1 MNQKLLALAQY
12 NLEKLAE
19 FDKEAFE
26 PMVGGQQAAPQGA
39 PVDPAAA
46 GGAPMDPSMAAA
58 PAGAP
63 VDPAMAAG
71 GAPAAGAPPPAP
83 APAAPGAMDPAM
95 MDAMVQAVR
104 QVMQESGG
112 GQPGG
117 GGKGKGGK
125 DVEER
130 LGAIEAALAQVLQ
143 TLNLASPD
151 QAVADAMSQSAK
163 PAAGMSSGS
172 GSPSDGANSVPAM
185 GLMDPNAAQ
194 AMGALKTPNTSG
206 GIKMGSARQRPLDSS
221 VSRSAQLAAAL
232 QNARR
237 R

>member
-1 MNQKLLALAQY
+1 MSVNEQLLKMAMY

-19 FDKEAFE
+19 MDKDAFE
-26 PMVGGQQAAPQGA
+26 PMLGGQQPQQPQDPAAGGAPVDPAMAAAQQGA

-46 GGAPMDPSMAAA
+46 GGAPAAGSPPPAAA
-58 PAGAP
+58 PAAP
-63 VDPAMAAG
+63 S
-71 GAPAAGAPPPAP
+71 AP
-83 APAAPGAMDPAM
+83 MDPSM

-112 GQPGG
+112 GQQQG

-151 QAVADAMSQSAK
+151 QAVADAMSQNAK
-163 PAAGMSSGS
+163 PQAAGLSSGS
-172 GSPSDGANSVPAM
+172 GGPSDGAGSVPAM
-185 GLMDPNAAQ
+185 GMMDPNGAQ
-194 AMGALKTPNTSG
+194 AMSEIKPPAGG
-206 GIKMGSARQRPLDSS
+206 GIKMSSARRPLDGS
-221 VSRSAQLAAAL
+221 VAMSKAAQLAAAI